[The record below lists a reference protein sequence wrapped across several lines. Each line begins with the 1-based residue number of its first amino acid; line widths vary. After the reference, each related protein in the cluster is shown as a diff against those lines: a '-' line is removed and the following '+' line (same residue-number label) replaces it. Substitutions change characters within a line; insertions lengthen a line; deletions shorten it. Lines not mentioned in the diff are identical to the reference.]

1 MEQAANPNVQW
12 WRGAVIYQ
20 IYPRSFADSNADGVG
35 DLNGISAHLDYVA
48 SLGVDAIWVSP
59 FFKSP
64 MKDFGYDVS
73 DYRDVD
79 PLFGNLDDFDRM
91 LAKAHALGLKVIIDQ
106 VLSHTSDQHA
116 WFKESRQSKTNP
128 KADWYVWADPQADGS
143 APNNWLSVF
152 GGPSWRWDTRRCQY
166 YLHNFLY
173 NQPDVNFHNP
183 EVQDAVL
190 GEIEFWLK
198 RGVDGFRFDACNYH
212 FHDRQLRNNPPAT
225 KRDTASV
232 SAENPYGYQQ
242 HKYDKSQPENL
253 AFLQRIRKLLD
264 QYGAAMSVGEVGDD
278 ESISLM
284 AQYTGGND
292 KLNMAYSFNLLTA
305 DFSAAHIRKQVEDL
319 ESQLNDGWGCWTTGN
334 HDSVRVVSRWG
345 KDTQHPRFAPTILA
359 MLVSLRGSSCLYQGE
374 ELGLPE
380 AQLTFEQLQDPYG
393 IAMWPEFKGRDGCR
407 TPMPWH
413 KDQLNAGFSPTEP
426 WLPVAS
432 THVPLAVD
440 AQEGKDTST
449 LAAYRRIL
457 HWRKTQPTLLLG
469 DISFLQ
475 ADEPVLAFTR
485 KHAGQTLVAV
495 FNLSEQPQT
504 FTLPFAVDDLAG
516 HGLEGATR
524 TGVTLQLDAWAGW
537 YGTAQ

>member
-1 MEQAANPNVQW
+1 MEQAVNPNTQW

-20 IYPRSFADSNADGVG
+20 IYPRSFADSNNDGVG
-35 DLNGISAHLDYVA
+35 DLNGISAHLEYVA
-48 SLGVDAIWVSP
+48 SLGVDAIWISP

-79 PLFGNLDDFDRM
+79 PLFGNLEDFDR
-91 LAKAHALGLKVIIDQ
+91 LLSKAHSLGLKVIIDQ
-106 VLSHTSDQHA
+106 VLSHTSDAHA
-116 WFKESRQSKTNP
+116 WFKESRQNKTNP
-128 KADWYVWADPQADGS
+128 KADWYVWADPKADGS

-166 YLHNFLY
+166 FLHNFL
-173 NQPDVNFHNP
+173 NSQPDLNFHHP
-183 EVQDAVL
+183 EVQSAIL

-212 FHDRQLRNNPPAT
+212 FHDRQLRDNPPAM

-242 HKYDKSQPENL
+242 HKFDKSQPENI

-278 ESISLM
+278 ESINLM
-284 AQYTGGND
+284 AQYTGGGD

-319 ESQLNDGWGCWTTGN
+319 EGQLSDGWGCWTTGN
-334 HDSVRVVSRWG
+334 HDSIRVVSRWG

-359 MLVSLRGSSCLYQGE
+359 MLVGLRGSSCLYQGE

-413 KDQLNAGFSPTEP
+413 AAQAHAGFSDVEP
-426 WLPVAS
+426 WLPVAAP
-432 THVPLAVD
+432 HVPLAVD
-440 AQEGKDTST
+440 VQEANPDST
-449 LAAYRRIL
+449 LAHYRRIL
-457 HWRKTQPTLLLG
+457 NWRKTQPTLITG
-469 DISFLQ
+469 DIAFLD
-475 ADEPVLAFTR
+475 AAEPVLAYTR
-485 KHAGQTLVAV
+485 SLNGETLVAV
-495 FNLSEQPQT
+495 FNLSEAPVS
-504 FTLPFAVDDLAG
+504 FTLPQSVIDLGG
-516 HGLEGATR
+516 HGLEGAR
-524 TGVTLQLDAWAGW
+524 RDGQTLTLDAWGGW
-537 YGTAQ
+537 FGKAQ

>member
-1 MEQAANPNVQW
+1 M
-12 WRGAVIYQ
+12 
-20 IYPRSFADSNADGVG
+20 
-35 DLNGISAHLDYVA
+35 
-48 SLGVDAIWVSP
+48 
-59 FFKSP
+59 
-64 MKDFGYDVS
+64 
-73 DYRDVD
+73 
-79 PLFGNLDDFDRM
+79 
-91 LAKAHALGLKVIIDQ
+91 
-106 VLSHTSDQHA
+106 
-116 WFKESRQSKTNP
+116 
-128 KADWYVWADPQADGS
+128 
-143 APNNWLSVF
+143 
-152 GGPSWRWDTRRCQY
+152 
-166 YLHNFLY
+166 
-173 NQPDVNFHNP
+173 
-183 EVQDAVL
+183 
-190 GEIEFWLK
+190 
-198 RGVDGFRFDACNYH
+198 
-212 FHDRQLRNNPPAT
+212 
-225 KRDTASV
+225 

-440 AQEGKDTST
+440 AQEGKDDTT

-457 HWRKTQPTLLLG
+457 HWRKTQPALLLG
-469 DISFLQ
+469 DISFLK
-475 ADEPVLAFTR
+475 AEEPVLAFTR

-504 FTLPFAVDDLAG
+504 YELPFDVADLAG
-516 HGLEGATR
+516 HGLEGASRSGT
-524 TGVTLQLDAWAGW
+524 TLHLDAWAGW